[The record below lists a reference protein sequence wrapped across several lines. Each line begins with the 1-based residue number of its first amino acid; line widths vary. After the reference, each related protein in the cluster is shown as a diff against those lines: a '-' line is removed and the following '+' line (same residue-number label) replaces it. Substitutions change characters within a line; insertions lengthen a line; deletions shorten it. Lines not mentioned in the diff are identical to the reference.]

1 MIEQPDLFAP
11 FPASAGETAAGQ
23 QTTDAQSLRAG
34 GGFFDP
40 YRHPCMIC
48 GAAFAPFGR
57 GWPHAPKFYCREH
70 FEPGIGR
77 NKDGEA
83 RAG

>member
-1 MIEQPDLFAP
+1 MIDQPDLFAP
-11 FPASAGETAAGQ
+11 PARLEPLPAPAPP
-23 QTTDAQSLRAG
+23 
-34 GGFFDP
+34 FDP

-48 GAAFAPFGR
+48 GAEPAPFGC
-57 GWPHAPKFYCREH
+57 GWPHEPSFYCREH
-70 FEPGIGR
+70 FEIGR